1 MTRIFIEDCGVTEGG
16 ILSFT
21 PHRAEPTWNI
31 SYLVGAF
38 GQFVT
43 GIPTGQA
50 STLHVVGLP
59 HFLASWDFFFS
70 VSPLQA
76 YSQGSQLLLSLIQK
90 TLFVLLASHPP
101 TFTLTASTKVLD
113 STNGPSRF
121 FFNRICHLWNT
132 ILALKSVIL
141 RFIVYF
147 FHGEINST
155 QAFLE
160 A

>member
-1 MTRIFIEDCGVTEGG
+1 MK
-16 ILSFT
+16 
-21 PHRAEPTWNI
+21 
-31 SYLVGAF
+31 
-38 GQFVT
+38 
-43 GIPTGQA
+43 
-50 STLHVVGLP
+50 
-59 HFLASWDFFFS
+59 HFLPCRCFWPVRYRDSHWSGQHTACCWSSPFPGFLGLLFS

-76 YSQGSQLLLSLIQK
+76 YSQGSQLLLTLIQK

-113 STNGPSRF
+113 STNSPSRF

-132 ILALKSVIL
+132 ILALNSVIL